1 LNAAWSGQSARLE
14 RGDIIIQAAKQRRGH
29 LRVATRDSVAS
40 VKGTIFAVSSGSA
53 GSLVSVVEGRVDVAQ
68 PGSSKLLQR
77 GEQAATNDALAAVP
91 VRESISWSD
100 NADKYYALLA
110 DLMTIEKQL
119 AETPGQALRTQS
131 RLLRYLP
138 AGASI
143 YGAIPNVSGTVRDA
157 IRLIEQR
164 ARDSAVLNEWWN
176 STDGKEIRKQLDTVQ
191 SVTPLLGEEIAF
203 MLARHPTTPTADPVP
218 ILIAE
223 VQAGRRAALQQAL
236 DKVTLDTGHPIH
248 YRLTDTLM
256 LVSENA
262 TTLAAAQAILGTG
275 AASPFAAEI
284 GQRYQRGAGWLLGID
299 IQAHAQYAM
308 GAPEH
313 GPMLLGFANMKYLF
327 FEHRS
332 FQGTGDNEA
341 TLSFQG
347 ARTGIASW
355 LATPG
360 PAGSAE
366 YLGTEAVMAI
376 SAATRNPRQAF
387 DELISSIGQLGG
399 DLSKELREFETE
411 TGVNVGNDIAATL
424 GTDFTMI
431 IERPSIPIPAW
442 VGVAEVLQPAVLDA
456 TIRRI
461 VDAVNRKVEAQ
472 HQMTLTQETSSGRTW
487 SVLKSASSPVTV
499 YWTYDRGYLVVS
511 TDRAVAARAIATRE
525 NGTPVIRSARFRQQ
539 LPGSGSLHYSG
550 FVWINTQ
557 GALRDLAGLVQNQAL
572 KSILENRDPVLVVLN
587 GETERIHAA
596 SRTRLT
602 SVILDLLV
610 VGGPKQ
616 ETAGP
621 QMMKRELK
629 AVR

>member
-1 LNAAWSGQSARLE
+1 
-14 RGDIIIQAAKQRRGH
+14 
-29 LRVATRDSVAS
+29 
-40 VKGTIFAVSSGSA
+40 
-53 GSLVSVVEGRVDVAQ
+53 
-68 PGSSKLLQR
+68 
-77 GEQAATNDALAAVP
+77 
-91 VRESISWSD
+91 
-100 NADKYYALLA
+100 
-110 DLMTIEKQL
+110 
-119 AETPGQALRTQS
+119 
-131 RLLRYLP
+131 
-138 AGASI
+138 
-143 YGAIPNVSGTVRDA
+143 
-157 IRLIEQR
+157 
-164 ARDSAVLNEWWN
+164 
-176 STDGKEIRKQLDTVQ
+176 
-191 SVTPLLGEEIAF
+191 
-203 MLARHPTTPTADPVP
+203 
-218 ILIAE
+218 
-223 VQAGRRAALQQAL
+223 
-236 DKVTLDTGHPIH
+236 
-248 YRLTDTLM
+248 
-256 LVSENA
+256 
-262 TTLAAAQAILGTG
+262 
-275 AASPFAAEI
+275 
-284 GQRYQRGAGWLLGID
+284 
-299 IQAHAQYAM
+299 
-308 GAPEH
+308 
-313 GPMLLGFANMKYLF
+313 MLLGFANMKYLF